1 MPAMSEG
8 AGTSTGFG
16 HGKVILVGEHA
27 VVFGQPAVAAGIR
40 AGVRAHVSSGS
51 GAISAPT
58 WGLEAQVGDDSLP
71 GQAVRLLLERL
82 NTDGNGLD
90 FWLESEVPARAGLG
104 SSAAMAVGIARAI
117 AARTGAGEADVL
129 AAAAAAESVF
139 HRTPSGIDSAAASR
153 GRLGKF
159 DKQNGWQDLPLQAPF
174 ELCIGLSGQSH
185 DTGALVAG
193 VADLCAITP
202 VARRLID
209 TMGDLARAAME
220 ALAQGDIAGLAR
232 MFNMAHGL
240 LSGVGVSTP
249 ALDELVH
256 IARTAGALGAKLTG
270 AGGGGAVIAIAAEHG
285 EEVLRHWRAK
295 GYYGFTTTIGHG

>member
-1 MPAMSEG
+1 MIEG
-8 AGTSTGFG
+8 ADTSTGFG
-16 HGKVILVGEHA
+16 HGKVILLGEHA

-51 GAISAPT
+51 GALSAPA

-71 GQAVRLLLERL
+71 GQALRLLLERL
-82 NTDGNGLD
+82 NTDGGGLD

-104 SSAAMAVGIARAI
+104 SSAAMAVAIARAI
-117 AARTGAGEADVL
+117 AARTGAGDADVL
-129 AAAAAAESVF
+129 AAVAAAESVF
-139 HRTPSGIDSAAASR
+139 HRTPSGIDAAAASR

-159 DKQNGWQDLPLQAPF
+159 DKQNGWQDLPLKEPF

-185 DTGALVAG
+185 DTGDLVAG
-193 VADLCAITP
+193 VATLCASTP

-209 TMGDLARAAME
+209 AMGDLARAAMD
-220 ALAQGDIAGLAR
+220 ALVEGDVAGLAR

-249 ALDELVH
+249 ALDDLVH
-256 IARTAGALGAKLTG
+256 IARAAGALGAKLTG
-270 AGGGGAVIAIAAEHG
+270 AGGGGAVIALPAKHG
-285 EEVLRHWRAK
+285 DEILRHWRAK
-295 GYYGFTTTIGHG
+295 GYYGFTTTIGHD

>member
-1 MPAMSEG
+1 MPAMAEG
-8 AGTSTGFG
+8 GDSSTGFG
-16 HGKVILVGEHA
+16 HGKVILLGEHA

-40 AGVRAHVSSGS
+40 AGVRAHVSPGS
-51 GAISAPT
+51 GAISAPA

-71 GQAVRLLLERL
+71 GQAVRLLLDRL
-82 NTDGNGLD
+82 NTDGSSLD
-90 FWLESEVPARAGLG
+90 FWLEAEVPARAGLG
-104 SSAAMAVGIARAI
+104 SSAAMAVAIARAL
-117 AARTGAGEADVL
+117 AARTGASDEHVL

-139 HRTPSGIDSAAASR
+139 HRTPSGIDAAAASR

-159 DKQNGWQDLPLQAPF
+159 DRQNGWQDLPLPRPF

-185 DTGALVAG
+185 DTGALVAS
-193 VADLCAITP
+193 VAALCTSTP

-209 TMGDLARAAME
+209 TMGDLARAGME

-232 MFNMAHGL
+232 VFNMAQGL

-249 ALDELVH
+249 ALDDLIH
-256 IARTAGALGAKLTG
+256 IARAAGALGAKLTG

-295 GYYGFTTTIGHG
+295 GYYGFTTTIGHD